1 MSNSARTNR
10 SNIQK
15 MVTLAIL
22 VGIVIVF
29 QYLGSFIHIGPTSIS
44 LVLIPIVVGAML
56 LGPMYGAFLGLV
68 FGAMTLWAGISGID
82 VFTNTLFVNQP
93 VATTAICIGKAVL
106 AGWGSG
112 MIYKLFVNKDR
123 IVASFLAAAA
133 APIINTGIFVL
144 GGLTLVSG
152 TLNANFVSGTTL
164 IYFLVIGCAGW
175 NFVGEFAINILLA
188 PAINTIV
195 SVVEKSRK

>member
-1 MSNSARTNR
+1 MSNSARSNR
-10 SNIQK
+10 KKIQK
-15 MVTLAIL
+15 LVTLAVL
-22 VGIVIVF
+22 VAIVIAF

-44 LVLIPIVVGAML
+44 LVLVPIVLGAMM
-56 LGPMYGAFLGLV
+56 LGPVCGAVLGLV
-68 FGAMTLWAGISGID
+68 FGAMTFWAGVSGID

-93 VATTAICIGKAVL
+93 VATAAICIVKAVL
-106 AGWGSG
+106 AGWGAG
-112 MIYKLFVNKDR
+112 MIYKLLVNKNR
-123 IVASFLAAAA
+123 IAASFAAAAA

-164 IYFLVIGCAGW
+164 TYFLIIVCAGW
-175 NFVGEFAINILLA
+175 NFVGEFAINLILA
-188 PAINTIV
+188 PAVNTVV